1 MKRNKIS
8 PSSLKKLSS
17 SSLPTMY
24 IAHTATW
31 QSFDFC
37 MLNDAQMLKLFES
50 YTLYDVNKGT
60 ASLWVFRE
68 KFQIEFFFCMSLT
81 SSSRRAFFAFMFSTS
96 SACNTSL
103 FFNSSRIS
111 LFRSK
116 CSLFF
121 CLASVARLES
131 RASSSLLTASFIEQD
146 VQLELAG
153 FARDGVPV
161 ATGSGWVAA
170 AETGTCVVAGSSAT
184 PCALVLHWLVLAS
197 PVSVGPRSHC
207 QRSMLSVSAAAM
219 VLQLQKYRYANFTVL
234 ALLASRFYDNNA
246 FIHAAFSPC

>member
-1 MKRNKIS
+1 MKRSKIS
-8 PSSLKKLSS
+8 P

-37 MLNDAQMLKLFES
+37 MINDAQRLKLLES

-60 ASLWVFRE
+60 VSFASVYRE
-68 KFQIEFFFCMSLT
+68 VSNWIFFCMSLT
-81 SSSRRAFFAFMFSTS
+81 SSSRRVFFAFMFSTS

-111 LFRSK
+111 LIRSK

-146 VQLELAG
+146 ARLELAR

-161 ATGSGWVAA
+161 ATGSGWVAT
-170 AETGTCVVAGSSAT
+170 AEAGTCAAAGSSAT

-197 PVSVGPRSHC
+197 SVSVGPRSHC

-219 VLQLQKYRYANFTVL
+219 ALQLQKYSYANFTVL
-234 ALLASRFYDNNA
+234 ALLASRSYDNNV
-246 FIHAAFSPC
+246 FIHASFSPC